1 MLPGDEIQTSQDF
14 MSGSGTYTKNGKIFS
29 TLWGH
34 VKYTDWLVQVIPV
47 KKRYMPDTG
56 DIVVGWIV
64 SVENKFWKV
73 DINGSQHA
81 SLSLQAINIKGE

>member
-1 MLPGDEIQTSQDF
+1 
-14 MSGSGTYTKNGKIFS
+14 MSGSGTYTKNGKICS
-29 TLWGH
+29 TLRGH
-34 VKYTDWLVQVIPV
+34 VKYTDRLVQVIPV

-73 DINGSQHA
+73 DINASQHA